1 MEFYTEQR
9 VRQNEARYRRL
20 LWILGGLT
28 LAFAAVIAMLL
39 FRRAGWSTLVESE
52 AQESGIKWMTIGL
65 TLVWGSVVLF
75 LWEMKV
81 SPVRLYGKYMRDV
94 LEGLRHDT
102 EGVVVS
108 LAREGTYKDGVFFS
122 VLIINVD
129 PKMDPEGERL
139 FYVDRAQ
146 QRPDL
151 MPGDGVRLTS
161 NGNFV
166 TAWEKKNM

>member
-9 VRQNEARYRRL
+9 VRQNAVRYRRL
-20 LWILGGLT
+20 LWILGGVT
-28 LAFAAVIAMLL
+28 LAFAAVIAVLL
-39 FRRAGWSTLVESE
+39 FRRAGWSSLAESE
-52 AQESGIKWMTIGL
+52 AQESGVKWMTIGL
-65 TLVWGSVVLF
+65 SVVWGGLMLF

-81 SPVRLYGKYMRDV
+81 SPVRLYGKYMREV

-108 LAREGTYKDGVFFS
+108 LAQEGTFKDGVFFS
-122 VLIINVD
+122 VLILNVD
-129 PKMDPEGERL
+129 PKMDAEGERL

-151 MPGDGVRLTS
+151 LPGDRVRLTS

-166 TAWEKKNM
+166 TAWEKNKL